1 VSTCTLLSFHIV
13 NGIQYNNLTAKSC
26 SYYIEL
32 LFIVLLLIFRSHVRE
47 MVRRKIHNRE
57 KMIEVEIKRTHD
69 LLENLVPPPVLE
81 GIKSDQ
87 KVVDELEDVTLLFT
101 DMVGFTDFSKKNSA
115 KTVIKLLSDLF
126 TRFD

>member
-1 VSTCTLLSFHIV
+1 
-13 NGIQYNNLTAKSC
+13 
-26 SYYIEL
+26 
-32 LFIVLLLIFRSHVRE
+32 